1 MKVLI
6 INETNNKGIDTE
18 RVTFATTLKNAFR
31 KASIYQWEYY
41 RIYQVYSDRV
51 PHIVFESVYPREL
64 KKSRE
69 VRDISVKL
77 GESNE
82 TDN

>member
-64 KKSRE
+64 KKSGE
-69 VRDISVKL
+69 VRDFSVKL
-77 GESNE
+77 GGSNE

>member
-6 INETNNKGIDTE
+6 INETNNHGIDTA

-41 RIYQVYSDRV
+41 RIYQVYSDRA

-64 KKSRE
+64 KRSVE
-69 VRDISVKL
+69 VRDFSVKI
-77 GESNE
+77 GEYNA
-82 TDN
+82 TK

>member
-6 INETNNKGIDTE
+6 INETNNHGIDTQ

-41 RIYQVYSDRV
+41 RIYQVYSDRA
-51 PHIVFESVYPREL
+51 PHIVFESVYPRDL
-64 KKSRE
+64 KRSVE

-77 GESNE
+77 EEYNA
-82 TDN
+82 TK

>member
-6 INETNNKGIDTE
+6 INETNKHGIDTQ

-41 RIYQVYSDRV
+41 RIYQVYSDRA
-51 PHIVFESVYPREL
+51 PHIVFESVYPRDL
-64 KKSRE
+64 KRSVE
-69 VRDISVKL
+69 VRDFSVKL
-77 GESNE
+77 EEYNA
-82 TDN
+82 TK